1 MKKITL
7 PVIIIGTILLIGAC
21 TKSNSPEKTVTGFI
35 EAINNRNWEAA
46 KSHATKESESMIDM
60 VKGFADMVPD
70 SAYTPLKFEIVKDKT
85 LIEGDKATVV
95 SKDENGNEM
104 SYQVL
109 LVDGTWKVNFT
120 MEAIMGD
127 MKTDEILDEAMDS
140 MSETMES
147 IEIEGDTAK

>member
-1 MKKITL
+1 
-7 PVIIIGTILLIGAC
+7 
-21 TKSNSPEKTVTGFI
+21 
-35 EAINNRNWEAA
+35 
-46 KSHATKESESMIDM
+46 MIDM

>member
-7 PVIIIGTILLIGAC
+7 PVLIIGTILMFTSC
-21 TKSNSPEKTVTGFI
+21 TKSNSPEKTVTSFI
-35 EAINNRNWEAA
+35 EAINQRNWDAA
-46 KSHATKESESMIDM
+46 KANSTKESESMLDM

-70 SAYTPLKFEIVKDKT
+70 SAYTPLKFEIIKEKT
-85 LIEGDKATVV
+85 VVDGEKATVY

-104 SYQVL
+104 AYQVL
-109 LVDGTWKVNFT
+109 QVDGKWKVNFT

-127 MKTDEILDEAMDS
+127 MKTEDILDEAMDS

-147 IEIEGDTAK
+147 TEVETDTMK